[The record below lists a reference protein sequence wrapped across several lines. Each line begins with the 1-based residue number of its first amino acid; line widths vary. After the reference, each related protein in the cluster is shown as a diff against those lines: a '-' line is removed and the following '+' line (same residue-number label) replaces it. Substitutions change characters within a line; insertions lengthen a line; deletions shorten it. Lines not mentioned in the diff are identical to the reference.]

1 MSHKLD
7 LGSVAEHCGKKKRR
21 PTIFQ
26 TTWVDLCTGS
36 RGQHYYDETGSG
48 LVCLHIQI
56 QSYIHMCIFSFLQAR
71 YETAL
76 SFSPKESLYC
86 LGAARGGK
94 AVVQGSLTNTVS
106 LLIENKMVMIFLTM
120 IV

>member
-7 LGSVAEHCGKKKRR
+7 LGSVAENCGKKKRR
-21 PTIFQ
+21 PTVLQ
-26 TTWVDLCTGS
+26 ATWVDLCTGS
-36 RGQHYYDETGSG
+36 RGKHYYHETGGG
-48 LVCLHIQI
+48 LVCLNIHI
-56 QSYIHMCIFSFLQAR
+56 HFFSFLQAR

-86 LGAARGGK
+86 LGAARGGE
-94 AVVQGSLTNTVS
+94 AVVQSSLTNTVS

-120 IV
+120 IA